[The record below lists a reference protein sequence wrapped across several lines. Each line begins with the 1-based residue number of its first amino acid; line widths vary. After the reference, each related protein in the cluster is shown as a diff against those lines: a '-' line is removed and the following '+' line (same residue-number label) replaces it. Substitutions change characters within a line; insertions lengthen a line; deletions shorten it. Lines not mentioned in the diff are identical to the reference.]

1 MMPRWLVLAFFG
13 GIASNLCSFI
23 TRKALKDE
31 DPIAFAWWFELIR
44 ALAFLLIAFFNFKLT
59 LNLESIGWL
68 FGLGIA
74 EIASIYFFT
83 KQQSNT
89 DLSIASIL
97 MRLRIVWAPLF
108 AFLIL
113 GERLNLTEYLGIGL
127 ILIGLITISFVKKI
141 HKKQKLHFAVIFSIM
156 GALMAIL
163 MKSASSFA
171 STPMVLVFMS
181 SPSILFFPLVMKNT
195 KLRLIKSFNNRIKNN
210 LTFVSFNIVAMYLYT
225 EALRI
230 GPASKVVGAY
240 QSMMIVAVILGI
252 VVLKEK
258 ENIVRKLIGATLTLG
273 GVWLLI

>member
-273 GVWLLI
+273 GVWWLI